1 MINWI
6 GFCNFFNWKGFLRI
20 KFPFIRRA
28 NKIIYLGFLKLILLG
43 KSRKI
48 WKTSLQAAMLAWVMQ
63 TLVRI
68 QCLENLRVPLQGS
81 SARFV
86 HGGWVRD
93 LVTTL
98 LQSLALPLASFFVVK
113 VMTSVMASS
122 YSVTGNVYKAHEW
135 IHHHMAD
142 HWLPVILASCRRVAT
157 CNPN

>member
-1 MINWI
+1 MTWA
-6 GFCNFFNWKGFLRI
+6 CKGFLRI
-20 KFPFIRRA
+20 KFLFIRA
-28 NKIIYLGFLKLILLG
+28 NKIIYLGFLKPILLG

-68 QCLENLRVPLQGS
+68 RCLENLRVPLQGS

-122 YSVTGNVYKAHEW
+122 YSVTGNVYNRQCVQGPRMNSPPYGW
-135 IHHHMAD
+135 PLITSDFSFM
-142 HWLPVILASCRRVAT
+142 
-157 CNPN
+157 